1 MTGLPERD
9 PMADL
14 VQRSVGARVDSVA
27 VEVLEAPEDVERK
40 RLRFDS
46 PTGPSSAIFE
56 RLPRGEAVEAQ
67 LLPFL
72 ARKTDRVPVVH
83 SRGLPPPHASLGP
96 WILIEDVFG
105 GEPAC
110 DGDPIAILEAKR
122 AIESA
127 VERDLP
133 ALRAL
138 GLRDSVHDLPHALA
152 SAPQSL
158 VHGDLICAN
167 GLRVA
172 RGVVIV
178 GWRHAF
184 IGPAALDAAA
194 LALDL
199 EQRDR
204 HAEAQ
209 AVRTAAGDATLLAEA
224 ERFLLRA
231 PRQQETLPS

>member
-1 MTGLPERD
+1 MTDLPERD

-27 VEVLEAPEDVERK
+27 VEALAAPDDIERK
-40 RLRFDS
+40 RLRFES
-46 PTGPSSAIFE
+46 PTGASSAIFE
-56 RLPRGEAVEAQ
+56 RLPRGETVEAQ

-96 WILIEDVFG
+96 WILIEDVYG
-105 GEPAC
+105 GAPAC
-110 DGDPIAILEAKR
+110 DGDALAVLEAKR
-122 AIESA
+122 AVERA

-138 GLRDSVHDLPHALA
+138 GLRDAAHDLPHALA
-152 SAPQSL
+152 SAPPSL
-158 VHGDLICAN
+158 VHGDLVCAN
-167 GLRVA
+167 ALRVA

-184 IGPAALDAAA
+184 IGPAVLDAAA

-204 HAEAQ
+204 QAQ
-209 AVRTAAGDATLLAEA
+209 ARAIRAASGDATLLAEA